1 MRSSFGVLGVAGR
14 VSSFVQPIP
23 EGQGSSRRNLF
34 GVNLPR
40 TASSPTP
47 MHVEGRD
54 GAFARLGRRYSFQ
67 QGIGPPTTLG
77 ATHHGI
83 LLGGSTSEPEGVA
96 AAAVASAV
104 APLPTTTAAAAGP
117 SSALV
122 AGWAGGRLL
131 FLGQI
136 YALPL
141 QNMEQ
146 SLRALQNLHVSC
158 FCLHDGLVILIP
170 GGYFS
175 CQGIIDP

>member
-1 MRSSFGVLGVAGR
+1 MG
-14 VSSFVQPIP
+14 VQPSQRGCGATDRTRTSANAGNEELEQRIYRQLALRVRDR
-23 EGQGSSRRNLF
+23 GRRGGRRDQSLPCPLNR
-34 GVNLPR
+34 LPR
-40 TASSPTP
+40 KWEPCMCSAYMQIIIELSIILRKGRPECLYIHIESRLDVA
-47 MHVEGRD
+47 VE
-54 GAFARLGRRYSFQ
+54 
-67 QGIGPPTTLG
+67 
-77 ATHHGI
+77 
-83 LLGGSTSEPEGVA
+83 
-96 AAAVASAV
+96 
-104 APLPTTTAAAAGP
+104 AAGP